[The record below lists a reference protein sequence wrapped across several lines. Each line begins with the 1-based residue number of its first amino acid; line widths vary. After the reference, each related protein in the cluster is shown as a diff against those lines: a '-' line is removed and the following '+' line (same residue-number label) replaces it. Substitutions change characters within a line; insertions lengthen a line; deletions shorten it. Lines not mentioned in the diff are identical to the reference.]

1 MKATFYK
8 NKSDNMVVNKEI
20 AELFT
25 LENIVWKENTNEFQP
40 TVTFRKVSAWK
51 GANYVKMNMY
61 GVEKY
66 FYIQNLTLEQGGILR
81 ADLRCDVLM
90 TYKTYI
96 KGLRTIV
103 TRQEYKNNKDII
115 DNQIA
120 IPTNREITTVSV
132 GNVGNDNASI
142 VVTVSN

>member
-1 MKATFYK
+1 MIATFYK
-8 NKSDNMVVNKEI
+8 NNSDNMVVNKDI

-25 LENIVWKENTNEFQP
+25 LDNVLWKEATNEFEP
-40 TVTFRKVSAWK
+40 SITFHKVDKWR

-81 ADLRCDVLM
+81 ADLKCDVLM

-96 KGLRTIV
+96 KGLHTIV
-103 TRQEYKNNKDII
+103 TRQEHKNNKDII

-120 IPTNREITTVSV
+120 IPTNREITTKSV
-132 GNVGNDNASI
+132 GTVGSDNASI